1 MPDEKY
7 CSGCGQTL
15 PASAFYARKSGKLSS
30 RCKKCVS
37 ASNSA
42 RERAQTAARNADPEV
57 IRARQQHAERVRRER
72 EARELARRIAREA
85 ARAEAKARA
94 ETRAASRVKTGAK
107 LKGNR
112 RKAVQP
118 VSPEELTANRDRVD
132 YLLLLLSDRHPTEQI
147 ATEQSWNAAYAE
159 VDRLWYVSG
168 DRECVA
174 CHRRV
179 APTEMLPP
187 MPGNGRP
194 GMCRPCAAYAEE
206 ESHRRTFGP
215 LIGPLQSRRKLRMLD
230 GSWITL
236 GELARRHR
244 ARTRGQPHQSP
255 ALAA

>member
-1 MPDEKY
+1 MPDAKY
-7 CSGCGQTL
+7 CSGCEQTL
-15 PASAFYARKSGKLSS
+15 PAPAFYTRADGRLSS
-30 RCKKCVS
+30 RCKKCKS
-37 ASNSA
+37 AANAGRQRA
-42 RERAQTAARNADPEV
+42 RTAARNADPEV
-57 IRARQQHAERVRRER
+57 LRARQQHAERVKRER
-72 EARELARRIAREA
+72 EARELARAVAREA
-85 ARAEAKARA
+85 ARAEAQARA
-94 ETRAASRVKTGAK
+94 TSRVKTGAK

-118 VSPEELTANRDRVD
+118 VSPEELAANRERVD

-147 ATEQSWNAAYAE
+147 ATEQSWNAAYSE

-179 APTEMLPP
+179 SPHQMLPP

-206 ESHRRTFGP
+206 ENHRRTFGP

>member
-7 CSGCGQTL
+7 CPGCGQTL
-15 PASAFYARKSGKLSS
+15 PASAFYTRTDGRLSS
-30 RCKKCVS
+30 RCKKCKS
-37 ASNSA
+37 AANAA
-42 RERAQTAARNADPEV
+42 RQRARTAARNADPEV
-57 IRARQQHAERVRRER
+57 IRARQQHAERVLRER
-72 EARELARRIAREA
+72 EARELARRVARQA
-85 ARAEAKARA
+85 ARP
-94 ETRAASRVKTGAK
+94 AAQKCTGASVK
-107 LKGNR
+107 LRGDR

-118 VSPEELTANRDRVD
+118 VSPEQLAANRERVD

-206 ESHRRTFGP
+206 ENHRRTFGP
-215 LIGPLQSRRKLRMLD
+215 LIGPLPGPTKLRMRD
-230 GSWITL
+230 GTWITL

-244 ARTRGQPHQSP
+244 ARTHGRPFTTASP